1 MSIFIHVPA
10 GLTHHETSSY
20 SVVMAFWCK
29 VVLLVSLALCQPAT
43 ALVFAA
49 ATPEQPESVPADEY
63 PFYDLA
69 VEAKFLTSRTRL
81 VIIERMTSTRLH
93 PEEPQLPTA
102 AWFAEQGFFDGRLP
116 QDLIR
121 DFVARL
127 SGRLDWMPVL
137 PSGYATGSCPA
148 KGCRRLKLL
157 SRLFPLLGLLRRV
170 VTRMLSRPSTGWP
183 SPVWD

>member
-1 MSIFIHVPA
+1 LSIFIHVPA
-10 GLTHHETSSY
+10 GLTHHETSGY

-43 ALVFAA
+43 AVVFAA

-93 PEEPQLPTA
+93 PEEPQLPTV
-102 AWFAEQGFFDGRLP
+102 AWFAEQGFFRWPVASGSHSGFRGEGSAAGSIGCPFYLRGTLP
-116 QDLIR
+116 VR
-121 DFVARL
+121 V
-127 SGRLDWMPVL
+127 
-137 PSGYATGSCPA
+137 
-148 KGCRRLKLL
+148 RR
-157 SRLFPLLGLLRRV
+157 RGA
-170 VTRMLSRPSTGWP
+170 G
-183 SPVWD
+183 D